1 MQMRRLWESLSR
13 RLRSRVGSFVRP
25 GHDARDVGEGV
36 DSRPD
41 VSSVSRRTDDRESD
55 RDLLS
60 SAAAHEDALVRYVVD
75 NFPLDNVTWQSYYLS
90 VAGVGLAFL
99 LANLL
104 HVQPVSGFDTVL
116 PIIVLMGL
124 LAAGGVYQIYTRV
137 VFFAPPP

>member
-1 MQMRRLWESLSR
+1 
-13 RLRSRVGSFVRP
+13 
-25 GHDARDVGEGV
+25 
-36 DSRPD
+36 
-41 VSSVSRRTDDRESD
+41 VSRRTDDRESD